1 MGLRFRKSIKVAP
14 GVKLNLNKKSASV
27 TVGTKGTH
35 YTVNTNGKKTTS
47 AGIPGTGISYVS
59 TTGGGKKQKGKTNKK
74 IESKASTSTK
84 ADSSKGS
91 PKKKGCGTYLLWILA
106 ICLMLAASAFLWI
119 PGFIAIIV
127 FAIKKGE
134 YKKRN
139 LLISIGIT
147 LISIFICSSLVSSSM
162 TKLTGIKAEW
172 DANKYDI
179 TDSAEVMISPIPN
192 TAKIETLSLSENSI
206 ASLKYKDGKAIV
218 SFKATGSD
226 DLYFIAN
233 KDINSNIKAITV
245 IDKEA
250 ERIAQEQAEQE
261 EAERIA
267 AEQAEAE
274 RIAQEQAQQA
284 EAERIAQE
292 QAEAER
298 IAQEQAQAAQAAA
311 QAQNSANNFNTYDN
325 ASQQQT
331 TSSYVLNTNTMKFHS
346 PGCKDVKKI
355 APQNY
360 STYDGTKNDI
370 MNQGYSPCG
379 HCNP

>member
-1 MGLRFRKSIKVAP
+1 MGLRFRKSINVAP
-14 GVKLNLNKKSASV
+14 GVKLNLNKKSASI
-27 TVGTKGTH
+27 TVGTKVAH
-35 YTVNTNGKKTTS
+35 YTVNSNGKKTAS
-47 AGIPGTGISYVS
+47 AGIPGTGLSYVS
-59 TTGGGKKQKGKTNKK
+59 QTGGSKKQKTKTDIKSNSSPAPKNK
-74 IESKASTSTK
+74 SNSSTSP
-84 ADSSKGS
+84 S
-91 PKKKGCGTYLLWILA
+91 KKKGCGTYLLWILV
-106 ICLMLAASAFLWI
+106 ICLALAASALLWI
-119 PGFIAIIV
+119 PGIIAIIV
-127 FAIKKGE
+127 FAVKKGKH
-134 YKKRN
+134 KKRN

-147 LISIFICSSLVSSSM
+147 LISIVICSGLVSTSM
-162 TKLTGIKAEW
+162 TKLTGIKVEW

-218 SFKATGSD
+218 SFKAIGSD

-233 KDINSNIKAITV
+233 KDINSNTKAITV

-250 ERIAQEQAEQE
+250 ERIAQEQAQQE

-267 AEQAEAE
+267 AE
-274 RIAQEQAQQA
+274 QA

-346 PGCKDVKKI
+346 PGCRDVKKI

-370 MNQGYSPCG
+370 INQGYSPCG
-379 HCNP
+379 HCKP

>member
-1 MGLRFRKSIKVAP
+1 MGLKFQKSIKVAP
-14 GVKLNLNKKSASV
+14 GVKLNLNTNSTSV
-27 TVGTKGTH
+27 TIGTKGAH
-35 YTVNTNGKKTTS
+35 YTVNSNGKKTTS
-47 AGIPGTGISYVS
+47 ASIPGTGLSYVS
-59 TTGGGKKQKGKTNKK
+59 TTGGSKKQGTKTNKK
-74 IESKASTSTK
+74 ATSKTASTTK
-84 ADSSKGS
+84 TNSSAGS
-91 PKKKGCGTYLLWILA
+91 SKKKGCGTYLLWILI
-106 ICLMLAASAFLWI
+106 ICLALIASALLWI
-119 PGFIAIIV
+119 PGIIAIIV

-134 YKKRN
+134 NKKRN

-147 LISIFICSSLVSSSM
+147 LVSFFIFGGYMSSS
-162 TKLTGIKAEW
+162 TNLTDIKVEW
-172 DANKYDI
+172 NDSEYDI
-179 TDSAEVMISPIPN
+179 SDTAEVKISPVPS
-192 TAKIETLSLSENSI
+192 TAKIETLTLSENSI

-226 DLYFIAN
+226 DLYFTAN
-233 KDINSNIKAITV
+233 KNINSDTNSITV
-245 IDKEA
+245 INKEA

-267 AEQAEAE
+267 AEQAEAD

-292 QAEAER
+292 QA
-298 IAQEQAQAAQAAA
+298 QAAQAAA
-311 QAQNSANNFNTYDN
+311 QTQNSANNFNTYDN

-331 TSSYVLNTNTMKFHS
+331 TSSYVLNTSTMKFHF
-346 PGCKDVKKI
+346 PRCRDVKKI

-360 STYDGTKNDI
+360 STYDGTRDDV

>member
-14 GVKLNLNKKSASV
+14 GVKLNLNKNSASV
-27 TVGTKGTH
+27 TVGTKGAH
-35 YTVNTNGKKTTS
+35 YTVNSNGKKTTS

-74 IESKASTSTK
+74 VESKTSVATK
-84 ADSSKGS
+84 TDSSKGT

-106 ICLMLAASAFLWI
+106 ICLMLAASALLWI
-119 PGFIAIIV
+119 PGIIAIIV
-127 FAIKKGE
+127 FALKKDE
-134 YKKRN
+134 HKKRN
-139 LLISIGIT
+139 LLISISIT

-179 TDSAEVMISPIPN
+179 TDSAEVVISPIPT

-206 ASLKYKDGKAIV
+206 ASLKYKDGKAII

-233 KDINSNIKAITV
+233 KDINSDTKAITV

-274 RIAQEQAQQA
+274 RIAAEQAQQA

-292 QAEAER
+292 KAEAER

-311 QAQNSANNFNTYDN
+311 QTQNSANNFNTYDN

-331 TSSYVLNTNTMKFHS
+331 ASNYVLNTNTMKFHT
-346 PGCKDVKKI
+346 PGCRDVKKI

-360 STYDGTKNDI
+360 STYDGSRDDV